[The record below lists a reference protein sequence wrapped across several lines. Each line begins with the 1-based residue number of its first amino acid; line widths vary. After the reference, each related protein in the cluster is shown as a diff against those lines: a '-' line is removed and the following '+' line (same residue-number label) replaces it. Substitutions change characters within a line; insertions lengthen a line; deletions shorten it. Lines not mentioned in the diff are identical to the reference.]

1 MRLSSPPGPTASR
14 ETRTIARWDKLFRQV
29 TVVDGSGEAGFT
41 ADVALAGDRIAAVEA
56 SLGGAAAEVIDGA
69 GRVLAP
75 GFIDVHT
82 HDDRA
87 ALDATLSLPK
97 VSQGVTTVVVG
108 NCGISLAPSPLRD
121 GGEVIA
127 PINLLGKAADFAF
140 PRFADYRARV
150 EAAPG
155 PVNVAALV
163 GHMTLRA
170 RALDK
175 LERPA
180 TQAEIAAMRA
190 DLAEALQAGALGL
203 STGLAYPP
211 SRYAPT
217 SEIVA
222 LARDVAAA
230 GRLFTTHMR
239 DEANG
244 VVASVAETISIAR
257 ESGVRTLI
265 SHHKCC
271 GEGNFGLSA
280 TTLAMIAEAR
290 ETLSIDLDLYP
301 YTASSTVLLASFAK
315 QSSKVT
321 VSWSDSHPEM
331 AGRDVA
337 EIAAEW
343 GCDEATAMERLRPGG
358 GIYHQMD
365 EKDLRRI
372 LTFPP
377 SLVGSDGLP
386 HDRRPHPRL
395 WGTFPRV
402 LGHYARER
410 GDLSLEQAVAKMT
423 GRTAKVLGL
432 TERGFVR
439 PGHHA
444 DLVLFDPATVIDRAT
459 YDDPEEP
466 AAGIDM
472 VLVNG
477 AVTYA
482 AGAMTDHR
490 PGRFLA
496 AP

>member
-1 MRLSSPPGPTASR
+1 
-14 ETRTIARWDKLFRQV
+14 V
-29 TVVDGSGEAGFT
+29 TVVDGSGAEGFV
-41 ADVALAGDRIAAVEA
+41 ADVAVADGRIAAVGVG
-56 SLGGAAAEVIDGA
+56 LDRDAAAVIDGA

-87 ALDATLSLPK
+87 ALAAETILPK

-108 NCGISLAPSPLRD
+108 NCGISLAPTPVLPD
-121 GGEVIA
+121 GEVIA
-127 PINLLGKAADFAF
+127 PINLLGKAADFAY
-140 PRFADYRARV
+140 PRFADYRRRV
-150 EAAPG
+150 EQDPG
-155 PVNVAALV
+155 AVNVAALV

-170 RALDK
+170 RAMGRD

-180 TQAEIAAMRA
+180 TAAEIAAMRE
-190 DLAEALQAGALGL
+190 DLAEALGAGALGL

-217 SEIVA
+217 SEVVA

-239 DEANG
+239 DEAGG
-244 VVASVAETISIAR
+244 VVSSVAETISIAR
-257 ESGVRTLI
+257 DSGVRTLI

-290 ETLSIDLDLYP
+290 ESLNIDLDVYP
-301 YTASSTVLLASFAK
+301 YTASSTVLLERVAK
-315 QSSKVT
+315 ESRCVT

-331 AGRDVA
+331 AGRDLE
-337 EIAAEW
+337 EIAAGW
-343 GCDEATAMERLRPGG
+343 GTDAMTALDRLRPGG
-358 GIYHQMD
+358 AIYYQMD
-365 EKDLRRI
+365 EPDLLRI

-377 SLVGSDGLP
+377 TLVGSDGLP
-386 HDRRPHPRL
+386 HDKRPHPRL

-402 LGHYARER
+402 LGHFVRER
-410 GDLSLEQAVAKMT
+410 GLLGLEEAVAKMT
-423 GRTAKVLGL
+423 GQTTLVLGL
-432 TERGFVR
+432 KERGFVK
-439 PGHHA
+439 PGYHA
-444 DLVLFDPATVIDRAT
+444 DLVLFDPKTVIDRAS
-459 YDDPEEP
+459 YDDPDQP

-477 AVTYA
+477 EVTYE
-482 AGAMTDHR
+482 GGEMTARR
-490 PGRFLA
+490 PGLYLA
-496 AP
+496 E

>member
-1 MRLSSPPGPTASR
+1 M
-14 ETRTIARWDKLFRQV
+14 RWDRLFRKV
-29 TVVDGSGEAGFT
+29 TVVDGSGAAGFT

-56 SLGGAAAEVIDGA
+56 DLDGEAGEVIEGR

-87 ALDATLSLPK
+87 ALDAAASLPK

-108 NCGISLAPSPLRD
+108 NCGVSLAPSPLRR

-127 PINLLGKAADFAF
+127 PINLLGKAEDFAYA
-140 PRFADYRARV
+140 RFADYRRRV

-170 RALDK
+170 RALDELK
-175 LERPA
+175 RPA
-180 TQAEIAAMRA
+180 TEAEIAAMRA
-190 DLAEALQAGALGL
+190 DLAEALEAGALGL

-211 SRYAPT
+211 SRYATT
-217 SEIVA
+217 SEVVA

-239 DEANG
+239 DEAGG
-244 VVASVAETISIAR
+244 VVASVAETLSIAR
-257 ESGVRTLI
+257 QAGVRTLI

-271 GEGNFGLSA
+271 GAGNFGLSA

-290 ETLSIDLDLYP
+290 ETLAIDLDVYP
-301 YTASSTVLLASFAK
+301 YTASSTVLLERIVK
-315 QSSKVT
+315 ESSKVT
-321 VSWSDSHPEM
+321 LAWSDSHPEL
-331 AGRDVA
+331 AGRDLA
-337 EIAAEW
+337 EIAADW
-343 GCDEATAMERLRPGG
+343 GCDPITAMERLKPGG
-358 GIYHQMD
+358 AIYHQMD
-365 EKDLRRI
+365 EADLLRI
-372 LTFPP
+372 LKFPP

-402 LGHYARER
+402 LGHFARER
-410 GDLSLEQAVAKMT
+410 GDLSLAQAVAKMT
-423 GRTAKVLGL
+423 GQTAKVLGL
-432 TERGFVR
+432 EDRGFVKE
-439 PGHHA
+439 GQYA
-444 DLVLFDPATVIDRAT
+444 DLVLFDPECVLDRAT
-459 YDDPEEP
+459 YDDPEHP

-477 AVTYA
+477 EVTYE
-482 AGAMTDHR
+482 GGTMTENR

-496 AP
+496 A

>member
-1 MRLSSPPGPTASR
+1 M
-14 ETRTIARWDKLFRQV
+14 
-29 TVVDGSGEAGFT
+29 TVVDGSGAAAFS

-56 SLGGAAAEVIDGA
+56 CLDGGTTEVIEGA

-87 ALDATLSLPK
+87 ALDAAMSLPK

-108 NCGISLAPSPLRD
+108 NCGVSLAPSPVRE
-121 GGEVIA
+121 GGEVVA
-127 PINLLGKAADFAF
+127 PINLLGKAGDFAF

-155 PVNVAALV
+155 PVNIAALV

-170 RALDK
+170 RALDE

-180 TQAEIAAMRA
+180 TQAEIATMRA
-190 DLAEALQAGALGL
+190 DLAEALKAGALGL

-257 ESGVRTLI
+257 QSGVRTLI

-337 EIAAEW
+337 EIATAW
-343 GCDEATAMERLRPGG
+343 GCDQATAVARLRPGG

-365 EKDLRRI
+365 ENDLVRI

-377 SLVGSDGLP
+377 SLIGSDGLP
-386 HDRRPHPRL
+386 HDKRPHPRL

-402 LGHYARER
+402 LGHYVRER

-423 GRTAKVLGL
+423 GQTAKVLGL
-432 TERGFVR
+432 RERGFVK

-459 YDDPEEP
+459 YDDPQEP

-477 AVTYA
+477 AVTYEK
-482 AGAMTDHR
+482 GAMTQSL

-496 AP
+496 S

>member
-1 MRLSSPPGPTASR
+1 MS
-14 ETRTIARWDKLFRQV
+14 
-29 TVVDGSGEAGFT
+29 VVDGSGAAGFT
-41 ADVALAGDRIAAVEA
+41 ADVALAEGRIAAVEP
-56 SLGGAAAEVIDGA
+56 SLEGEADEVIEGA

-87 ALDATLSLPK
+87 ALDAAASFPK

-108 NCGISLAPSPLRD
+108 NCGVSLAPSPVRG

-127 PINLLGKAADFAF
+127 PINLLGKAEDFAF
-140 PRFADYRARV
+140 PRFADYRRRV
-150 EAAPG
+150 EDAPG

-170 RALDK
+170 RALDT

-180 TQAEIAAMRA
+180 TEAEISAMRA
-190 DLAEALQAGALGL
+190 DLAEALEAGALGL

-217 SEIVA
+217 SEVVA

-343 GCDEATAMERLRPGG
+343 GCDQATAMERLRPGG

-365 EKDLRRI
+365 EADLRRI

-386 HDRRPHPRL
+386 HDKRPHPRL

-402 LGHYARER
+402 LGHYVRER
-410 GDLSLEQAVAKMT
+410 GDLTLEQAVAKMT
-423 GRTAKVLGL
+423 GQTAKVLGL
-432 TERGFVR
+432 SERGFVR

-444 DLVLFDPATVIDRAT
+444 DLVLFDPATVLDRAT

-466 AAGIDM
+466 AAGIEM

-477 AVTYA
+477 AATYEK
-482 AGAMTDHR
+482 GAMTQSR

-496 AP
+496 AA

>member
-1 MRLSSPPGPTASR
+1 M
-14 ETRTIARWDKLFRQV
+14 
-29 TVVDGSGEAGFT
+29 TVVDGSGAAGVT
-41 ADVALAGDRIAAVEA
+41 GDVAVAGDRIAAVDA
-56 SLGGAAAEVIDGA
+56 RLDGAAAEVIEGA

-87 ALDATLSLPK
+87 ALSAETSFPK
-97 VSQGVTTVVVG
+97 LSQGVTTVVVG
-108 NCGISLAPSPLRD
+108 NCGVSLAPSPVRKA
-121 GGEVIA
+121 GEVVA
-127 PINLLGKAADFAF
+127 PINLLGKAADFAY

-150 EAAPG
+150 EASPG

-170 RALDK
+170 RAMDD

-180 TQAEIAAMRA
+180 TAAEIAAMRA
-190 DLAEALQAGALGL
+190 DLAEALEAGALGL

-217 SEIVA
+217 SEVVA
-222 LARDVAAA
+222 LARDVADA

-239 DEANG
+239 DEAGG
-244 VVASVAETISIAR
+244 VVASVAETIAIAR

-271 GEGNFGLSA
+271 GAGNFGLSA

-290 ETLSIDLDLYP
+290 ESLSIDLDVYP
-301 YTASSTVLLASFAK
+301 YTASSTVLLERIVK
-315 QSSKVT
+315 ESSKVV

-331 AGRDVA
+331 AGHDLSD
-337 EIAAEW
+337 IAAGW
-343 GCDEATAMERLRPGG
+343 GCNIDTALDRLRPGG
-358 GIYHQMD
+358 AIYHQMD
-365 EKDLRRI
+365 DQDLVRI

-402 LGHYARER
+402 LGHFVRER
-410 GDLSLEQAVAKMT
+410 GELTLEQAVAKMT
-423 GRTAKVLGL
+423 GQTAAVLGL
-432 TERGFVR
+432 KHRGLVR
-439 PGHHA
+439 EGHHA
-444 DLVLFDPATVIDRAT
+444 DLVLFDPEAVIDRAS
-459 YDDPEEP
+459 YDDPEQP

-477 AVTYA
+477 QVTCEM
-482 AGAMTDHR
+482 GAMTDKR
-490 PGRFLA
+490 PGLFLA
-496 AP
+496 S

>member
-1 MRLSSPPGPTASR
+1 
-14 ETRTIARWDKLFRQV
+14 
-29 TVVDGSGEAGFT
+29 
-41 ADVALAGDRIAAVEA
+41 VAEGRIAAVGPGLDGE
-56 SLGGAAAEVIDGA
+56 AAEVIEGA

-87 ALDATLSLPK
+87 ALDAAASFPK

-108 NCGISLAPSPLRD
+108 NCGVSVAPSPVRN
-121 GGEVIA
+121 GEVVP

-140 PRFADYRARV
+140 PRFADYRRRV
-150 EAAPG
+150 EDAPG

-170 RALDK
+170 RALDT

-180 TQAEIAAMRA
+180 TETEISAMRA
-190 DLAEALQAGALGL
+190 DLAEALAAGALGL

-217 SEIVA
+217 SEVVA

-257 ESGVRTLI
+257 QSSVRTLI

-331 AGRDVA
+331 AGHDVA

-343 GCDEATAMERLRPGG
+343 GCDQATAMERLRPGG

-365 EKDLRRI
+365 EADLRRI

-386 HDRRPHPRL
+386 HDKRPHPRL

-402 LGHYARER
+402 LGHYVRER

-423 GRTAKVLGL
+423 GQTAKVLGL
-432 TERGFVR
+432 SERGLVK
-439 PGHHA
+439 PGFHA
-444 DLVLFDPATVIDRAT
+444 DLVLFDPATVLDRAT

-466 AAGIDM
+466 AAGIDR

-477 AVTYA
+477 AVTYDK
-482 AGAMTDHR
+482 GAMTENR

-496 AP
+496 P

>member
-1 MRLSSPPGPTASR
+1 
-14 ETRTIARWDKLFRQV
+14 
-29 TVVDGSGEAGFT
+29 
-41 ADVALAGDRIAAVEA
+41 
-56 SLGGAAAEVIDGA
+56 
-69 GRVLAP
+69 
-75 GFIDVHT
+75 
-82 HDDRA
+82 
-87 ALDATLSLPK
+87 
-97 VSQGVTTVVVG
+97 
-108 NCGISLAPSPLRD
+108 
-121 GGEVIA
+121 VIA
-127 PINLLGKAADFAF
+127 PINLLGKAEDFAF
-140 PRFADYRARV
+140 PRFADYRRAV
-150 EAAPG
+150 EEQPG

-170 RALDK
+170 RALDE

-180 TQAEIAAMRA
+180 TADEIAAMRA
-190 DLAEALQAGALGL
+190 DLAEALEAGALGL

-217 SEIVA
+217 SEVIA

-290 ETLSIDLDLYP
+290 ETLAIDLDVYP
-301 YTASSTVLLASFAK
+301 YTASSTVLLPSFAK

-321 VSWSDSHPEM
+321 VSWSDREPQM
-331 AGRDVA
+331 AGRDLA

-343 GCDEATAMERLRPGG
+343 GCDQAAAMARLRPGG

-365 EKDLRRI
+365 ENDLVRI
-372 LTFPP
+372 LRFPP

-386 HDRRPHPRL
+386 HDKRPHPRL

-402 LGHYARER
+402 LGHFARER
-410 GDLSLEQAVAKMT
+410 GDLTLAQAVAKMT
-423 GRTAKVLGL
+423 GQTAQVLGL
-432 TERGFVR
+432 KERGFVK

-444 DLVLFDPATVIDRAT
+444 DLVLFDPATVLDRAT

-477 AVTYA
+477 QVTYEG
-482 AGAMTDHR
+482 GAMTEKR
-490 PGRFLA
+490 PGQFLA
-496 AP
+496 A

>member
-1 MRLSSPPGPTASR
+1 M
-14 ETRTIARWDKLFRQV
+14 
-29 TVVDGSGEAGFT
+29 TVVDGSGAAGFA
-41 ADVALAGDRIAAVEA
+41 ADVAVAGGRIAAVERGLA
-56 SLGGAAAEVIDGA
+56 GEAAEVVEGA

-87 ALDATLSLPK
+87 ALDAAASFPK

-108 NCGISLAPSPLRD
+108 NCGVSLAPSPLRD
-121 GGEVIA
+121 GNEVIA
-127 PINLLGKAADFAF
+127 PINLLGKAADFAY
-140 PRFADYRARV
+140 PRFADYRRWV
-150 EAAPG
+150 EETPG

-170 RALDK
+170 RTMDRM
-175 LERPA
+175 ERPA
-180 TQAEIAAMRA
+180 TAAEIEAMRA
-190 DLAEALQAGALGL
+190 DLAEALEAGALGL

-211 SRYAPT
+211 SRFAPT

-239 DEANG
+239 DEAGG

-257 ESGVRTLI
+257 QSGVRTLI

-301 YTASSTVLLASFAK
+301 YTASSTVLMERTVKESR
-315 QSSKVT
+315 KVT
-321 VSWSDSHPEM
+321 LAWSDSHPDM
-331 AGRDVA
+331 AGRDLA

-343 GCDEATAMERLRPGG
+343 GCDVITALERLRPGG
-358 GIYHQMD
+358 AVYHQMD
-365 EKDLRRI
+365 ENDLVRI

-386 HDRRPHPRL
+386 HDKRPHPRL

-402 LGHYARER
+402 LGHYVRER

-423 GRTAKVLGL
+423 GQTAKVLGL
-432 TERGFVR
+432 AERGLVK

-444 DLVLFDPATVIDRAT
+444 DLVLFDPDTVIDRAT

-477 AVTYA
+477 AVTYEK
-482 AGAMTDHR
+482 GTMTENR

-496 AP
+496 S